1 MKRILFA
8 FTVVAALV
16 MGLFACKKET
26 ENNPPIPKND
36 PPAASV
42 PDDASFF
49 FKSSL
54 FYVSSTSVYG
64 QSTEYKVGDAFAFF
78 RDSFFVKA
86 NAGDVTINGL
96 PMSRDES
103 GNYVY
108 KKLGNIPEGITFV
121 GDLAAWRA
129 SGDSAAGIPPLS
141 IDDNTP
147 FPAKPIIQDKKV
159 NTQESFF
166 LSAKDTVIAD
176 STIFIIAGPNGAV
189 RKVKGPNAKS
199 CTFTKEEMQSL
210 GTGRSLGLI
219 QISPFITVLDTTVIP
234 GYKTYFQ
241 KQTIASKYVDLE

>member
-1 MKRILFA
+1 MKKVLLASTI
-8 FTVVAALV
+8 VAALAV
-16 MGLFACKKET
+16 GFSSCKKET
-26 ENNPPIPKND
+26 ENNPPTPKNNA
-36 PPAASV
+36 PAVPV

-64 QSTEYKVGDAFAFF
+64 QNTEYKVGDAFAYF
-78 RDSFFVKA
+78 RDSFFVKT

-129 SGDSAAGIPPLS
+129 SGDSAAGIPPLA

-147 FPAKPIIQDKKV
+147 FPAKPLIQDKKI

-176 STIFIIAGPNGAV
+176 STIFIITGPNASL

-199 CTFTKEEMQSL
+199 CTFTKEEMQTL

-219 QISPFITVLDTTVIP
+219 QISPFTTVLDTTVIP